1 MADKKPS
8 NREQIKQI
16 VAGIED
22 SIQQIFQS
30 EQYMDYLRTMSR
42 FHSYSVNNTILI
54 HMQMPNATQVAGFN
68 KWKNQFGRHV
78 KKGEKGLTV
87 IAPTPF
93 KKKIEEMKL
102 DPDTKAPVLD
112 GEGKVVMEEREI
124 EIPMF
129 KPVKVFDV
137 SQTEGRPLPSL
148 VTDLTGNVQ
157 HYEAFMEALRRTSP
171 MPIYMEPLRPGL
183 DGLCNFT
190 KQTISVREGMS
201 QVQTVCATVHETA
214 HAVLHDKEHTRLT
227 AAAGDETKEPP
238 KPKDKNTMEVEAE
251 SVSYT
256 VCQYYGIKTGAN
268 SLGYIATWSKDRSL
282 PELKASLETISKTAS
297 ALITSIDRHF
307 AEICKERGIDLTAQ
321 QTEQVAMEAPVETP
335 VKEVPSAPELPDT
348 PERFAADLYDLMSA
362 LHQRG
367 ILKRPFTLDPR
378 EQSIADLVAE
388 MRAGYFEG
396 VREPLSY
403 LAQHTDVM
411 EAGAML
417 TRLDGLI
424 QAQDAPA
431 AELPDTPERF
441 MDDMLDLMDRL
452 YQEGKIA
459 KTFPRENREQIKSNL
474 ARNLQIDPAIVR
486 AVLEQF
492 IREDTG
498 AAEAMALLDRLD
510 KLTRQ
515 QEQKYRY
522 VVEYED
528 SIGQFLIAA
537 YQKGSSKYGLALFTG
552 SETACNDLL
561 EKLQT
566 GTLRQEDFCTVVKA
580 CVSQYTTRD
589 GAELVALTDENDKVY
604 LGRRDHYDHRGH
616 YLNNDHSLIH
626 ISDNEKIFNLI
637 SREGFS
643 IAQTDVLDGRYYTK
657 EDFAEYDS
665 LRMGVLA
672 QFEQVKPL
680 LFAGKPYQSAQPLI
694 PEIPRADQQEALYL
708 LDDSVYLHIQASDG
722 GWDYTLY
729 TKHDMAQLDGGQLEA
744 RSMAEVVEYIRK
756 TEEIGA
762 LAVELAPM
770 EVLNEL
776 RDAVDQAVQTAVE
789 EIQGQRRDRMN
800 ELREHFAQEDAALW
814 DTTLDEYPLPDASL
828 TLDDLMD
835 GGDLLPVSREQAAA
849 FLEQD
854 MTVYMVEAMK
864 DPAMVFDQDDL
875 MEQPEG
881 MRFAIPREEW
891 EESPDFRQ
899 AVLGRMQHQEEREQA
914 FLDHGADCFAIY
926 QVRND
931 DALRDIRFESLDWL
945 KSKGRTVERDNY
957 DLVYTAPLPA
967 SDGVDAALDQLWYQ
981 FNNEHPADFQHPSM
995 SVSDIVAL
1003 KRDGVVTC
1011 HYCDSFGFQQLPD
1024 FLTPKPTVAELEDQV
1039 KNGQQISFMDL
1050 AGAVHREK
1058 GQKKSVVS
1066 QLKKQPQPGRKKTA
1080 PKKSAEKEI

>member
-22 SIQQIFQS
+22 GIQQIFQS
-30 EQYMDYLRTMSR
+30 ERYLEYLRTMSR
-42 FHSYSVNNTILI
+42 FHTYSVNNTILI
-54 HMQMPNATQVAGFN
+54 HMQMPNATRVAGFN

-102 DPDTKAPVLD
+102 DPETRAPVLD
-112 GEGKVVMEEREI
+112 SEGKVVMEEREI

-190 KQTISVREGMS
+190 KQTITIREGMS
-201 QVQTVCATVHETA
+201 QVQTVCASVHEIT
-214 HAVLHDKEHTRLT
+214 HATLHNKEHTRLT
-227 AAAGDETKEPP
+227 AAAGDEAKEPP
-238 KPKDKNTMEVEAE
+238 KPKDENTMEVEAE

-256 VCQYYGIKTGAN
+256 VCQYYGIETGAN

-282 PELKASLETISKTAS
+282 PELKASLETISKTAN

-321 QTEQVAMEAPVETP
+321 QPEQAEMEASAQEMPPV
-335 VKEVPSAPELPDT
+335 PELTDT
-348 PERFAADLYDLMSA
+348 PE
-362 LHQRG
+362 Q
-367 ILKRPFTLDPR
+367 
-378 EQSIADLVAE
+378 
-388 MRAGYFEG
+388 
-396 VREPLSY
+396 
-403 LAQHTDVM
+403 
-411 EAGAML
+411 
-417 TRLDGLI
+417 
-424 QAQDAPA
+424 
-431 AELPDTPERF
+431 F

-452 YQEGKIA
+452 YAAG
-459 KTFPRENREQIKSNL
+459 
-474 ARNLQIDPAIVR
+474 QIDKNFPPDGREEIKAEQVRILRVNPALAR
-486 AVLEQF
+486 AVLEKF
-492 IREDTG
+492 VREDTG
-498 AAEAMALLDRLD
+498 AAEAKVLLRRLD

-552 SETACNDLL
+552 SEAACNDLL

-566 GTLRQEDFCTVVKA
+566 GTLRYGDFCTVIKA

-616 YLNNDHSLIH
+616 YLNDDHSLVH

-637 SREGFS
+637 SGEGFS
-643 IAQTDVLDGRYYTK
+643 IAQTDALAGRYYTK
-657 EDFAEYDS
+657 EDFSEYDS
-665 LRMGVLA
+665 LRVGALA

-694 PEIPRADQQEALYL
+694 PEIPWTDQQEALYL
-708 LDDSVYLHIQASDG
+708 LDDSVYLHIQASDE

-729 TKHDMAQLDGGQLEA
+729 TRHDMAQIDGGRLDEPDYA
-744 RSMAEVVEYIRK
+744 IADVVDYIRK
-756 TEEIGA
+756 TEEIGIFSIKP
-762 LAVELAPM
+762 APM
-770 EVLNEL
+770 ELLNKL
-776 RDAVDQAVQTAVE
+776 QDTAHAVQTAVE
-789 EIQGQRRDRMN
+789 EIQSQRQNHMN

-814 DTTLDEYPLPDASL
+814 DTTLDEYPVPDAAL
-828 TLDDLMD
+828 TLDDLIED
-835 GGDLLPVSREQAAA
+835 SDLLPLSRERAAA

-881 MRFAIPREEW
+881 VMFAVPREEW
-891 EESPDFRQ
+891 EESQDFRQ
-899 AVLGRMQHQEEREQA
+899 AVADRLNHQEERERA
-914 FLDHGADCFAIY
+914 FLNHAGDCFAIY
-926 QVRND
+926 QVIFD
-931 DALRDIRFESLDWL
+931 DERRFIAFSSLERLHSD
-945 KSKGRTVERDNY
+945 GYTVDRSNY
-957 DLVYTAPLPA
+957 ELAYTAPLPEA
-967 SDGVDAALDQLWYQ
+967 PNINAALETLWEK
-981 FNNEHPADFQHPSM
+981 FNLHHPADYQRPSM
-995 SVSDIVAL
+995 SVSDIVAI
-1003 KRDGVVTC
+1003 KRGGVVSC
-1011 HYCDSFGFQQLPD
+1011 HYCDSVGFAEIPD
-1024 FLTPKPTVAELEDQV
+1024 FIAKKPSVAELEAQV
-1039 KNGQQISFMDL
+1039 KAGQTISLMDL
-1050 AGAVHREK
+1050 ADAAHRES
-1058 GQKKSVVS
+1058 GQKKSVVA
-1066 QLKKQPQPGRKKTA
+1066 QLKNQPAQERKKTA
-1080 PKKSAEKEI
+1080 PKKSAEKER